1 MKRLWISAALIL
13 SLALLAGC
21 HVLYLGRLTGELVDL
36 FRPEPKNRYY
46 RTTGLRLRPSPSQA
60 LKLWQRHE
68 FYLHSTM
75 RHNDIDTVLVAFHE
89 VLAFLRG
96 TGAAACG
103 IRSCQPPI
111 DHPVGAVVGVGT
123 AHSAKS
129 VIGIKNRRPAGRTPI
144 KRFTFLE
151 ATCSVLP

>member
-36 FRPEPKNRYY
+36 LDQAQEQVLQDDWSQAEAL
-46 RTTGLRLRPSPSQA
+46 TSQA

-89 VLAFLRG
+89 VLANLCAGYFPFHLILQRLFNLFRYFLQ
-96 TGAAACG
+96 CG
-103 IRSCQPPI
+103 HR
-111 DHPVGAVVGVGT
+111 
-123 AHSAKS
+123 
-129 VIGIKNRRPAGRTPI
+129 N
-144 KRFTFLE
+144 
-151 ATCSVLP
+151 

>member
-36 FRPEPKNRYY
+36 LDQAQEQV
-46 RTTGLRLRPSPSQA
+46 LQDDWSQA
-60 LKLWQRHE
+60 EALTSQSLKLWQRHE

-89 VLAFLRG
+89 VLAFLEGQERQPAEY
-96 TGAAACG
+96 AAA
-103 IRSCQPPI
+103 
-111 DHPVGAVVGVGT
+111 
-123 AHSAKS
+123 
-129 VIGIKNRRPAGRTPI
+129 NRRLT
-144 KRFTFLE
+144 TQLE
-151 ATCSVLP
+151 LLLESELPTLQNLL